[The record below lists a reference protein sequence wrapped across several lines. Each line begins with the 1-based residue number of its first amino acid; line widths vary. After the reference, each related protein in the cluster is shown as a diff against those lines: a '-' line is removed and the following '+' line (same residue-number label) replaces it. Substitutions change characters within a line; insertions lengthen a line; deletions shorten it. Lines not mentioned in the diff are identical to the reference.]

1 MVTKKHKNLG
11 LSDPHPH
18 YTTTATHKKVHRRQK
33 KFMLARN
40 ILYLSWS
47 HLKDISRFSPPQI
60 SKPGS
65 YSPREVKYFLHRNN
79 TMLCLDRDKM
89 WFFLFLLPWCE
100 NQWQM
105 NMNFISNVRVIGL
118 SPISPVHRKE
128 TARHG
133 WAENGLAEVL
143 RPENKVFCRKAYAQ
157 SSASCFCA
165 ALFQI
170 KYKIQ
175 LLISF

>member
-1 MVTKKHKNLG
+1 
-11 LSDPHPH
+11 
-18 YTTTATHKKVHRRQK
+18 
-33 KFMLARN
+33 
-40 ILYLSWS
+40 
-47 HLKDISRFSPPQI
+47 
-60 SKPGS
+60 
-65 YSPREVKYFLHRNN
+65 
-79 TMLCLDRDKM
+79 
-89 WFFLFLLPWCE
+89 
-100 NQWQM
+100 M
-105 NMNFISNVRVIGL
+105 NMNLISNVRVIGL

-175 LLISF
+175 LLITF